1 MDDLNLNNNSMDEN
15 EEMEDLGPITLV
27 DENGEE
33 QQFELID
40 TVRYE
45 DQTFA
50 IMAPYGELDDESDD
64 EVNLVILRMVQEGE
78 DITGLSI
85 RFSLSPAE
93 IRELNNLGEN
103 DELKPGQVLKLP
115 ADTQL

>member
-40 TVRYE
+40 TVRYD

-78 DITGLSI
+78 DITL
-85 RFSLSPAE
+85 E
-93 IRELNNLGEN
+93 TVE
-103 DELKPGQVLKLP
+103 DEDLLDAVYATFQDANPDLFE
-115 ADTQL
+115 D